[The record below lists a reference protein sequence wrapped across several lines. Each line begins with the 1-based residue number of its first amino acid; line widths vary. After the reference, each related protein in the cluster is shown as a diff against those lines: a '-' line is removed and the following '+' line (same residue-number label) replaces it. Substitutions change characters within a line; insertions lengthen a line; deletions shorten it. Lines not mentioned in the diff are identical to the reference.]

1 MNSGTKSVLT
11 VVGVILVIVFMI
23 YRFFAGNYNTMV
35 SLDESVKTQW
45 AQVQNQYQR
54 RMDLI
59 PNLVNTVKGYA
70 KHESE
75 VFTQIADARSKAGG
89 VVNIDSS
96 VLEDEEQFAKYQKV
110 QNELGASLQRLLAI
124 TENYP
129 ELKADSN
136 FLALQDQLEGT
147 ENRITTERKRY
158 NEIVSAYNQFIR
170 RFPQSFVA
178 NMNGF
183 KAKAYF
189 TASEEAQTAPTVE
202 F

>member
-1 MNSGTKSVLT
+1 MKSGTKSVLT

>member
-1 MNSGTKSVLT
+1 
-11 VVGVILVIVFMI
+11 MI

-147 ENRITTERKRY
+147 ENRIATERKRY